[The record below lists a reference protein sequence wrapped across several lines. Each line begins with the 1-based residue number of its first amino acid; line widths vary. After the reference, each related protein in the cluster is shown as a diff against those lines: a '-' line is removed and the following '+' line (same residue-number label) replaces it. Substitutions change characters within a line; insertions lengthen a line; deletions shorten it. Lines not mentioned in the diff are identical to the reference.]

1 MKYFLIYLFLEVLV
15 SVNISSVIG
24 AFATFAEIVFSA
36 IVGFVLLA
44 NMRVTL
50 MQNMQALMQG
60 EISLESFERLNLW
73 SFVGALLLIL
83 PGFFTDILGILLQ
96 FSAFVTLIASKLL
109 HVKREESPDIRTK
122 QHSHLKKEDIIDV
135 EVIDEHRSK

>member
-44 NMRVTL
+44 NMRLTL

-60 EISLESFERLNLW
+60 EISVESFERLNLW
-73 SFVGALLLIL
+73 SFVGALLLII
-83 PGFFTDILGILLQ
+83 PGFFSDIVGLLLQ
-96 FSAFVTLIASKLL
+96 FSAFATLIASKLL
-109 HVKREESPDIRTK
+109 HVKKESPRFRHNNP
-122 QHSHLKKEDIIDV
+122 QLKEEEIIDV
-135 EVIDEHRSK
+135 EVIDDSNTK